1 MKPRA
6 PYCAF
11 TKSDHA
17 TTYKRASQ
25 SSRARKE
32 ARKAVT
38 AKLAKIIKK
47 AASIGELL
55 TKDDQEENLRVI
67 REAKQACHVYLTK
80 NGQIEVPDHKTRLA
94 AVALDLAYREGKPI
108 DRKEVLTANLEDFP
122 TRLRRLQESERF
134 KQLQNSEYSILKGEL
149 INVEVGSASNPAV
162 GSSGE

>member
-80 NGQIEVPDHKTRLA
+80 NGQIECRTTK
-94 AVALDLAYREGKPI
+94 LDLRQ
-108 DRKEVLTANLEDFP
+108 
-122 TRLRRLQESERF
+122 LR
-134 KQLQNSEYSILKGEL
+134 
-149 INVEVGSASNPAV
+149 
-162 GSSGE
+162 